1 MSGVGSV
8 TSYEHLIR
16 EIPDF
21 PEEGIL
27 FRDITPLLLD
37 PDAFAWAID
46 RMTQDAS
53 TVAPDVVVAVE
64 ARGYLFGAPM
74 ARALDLPLIP
84 VRKVGKLPYKTVSI
98 EYALEYGSATVEMHE
113 DGIHP
118 GQRAVLVDDL
128 LATGGTLKAAEDLV
142 HKAGGRT
149 VGATVLIELAE
160 LSGRGLLGN
169 YPVHTLMHL

>member
-1 MSGVGSV
+1 MTSAGSV

-16 EIPDF
+16 VIPDF

-37 PDAFAWAID
+37 PVGFAWAID
-46 RMTQDAS
+46 RMTQAAG
-53 TVAPDVVVAVE
+53 TMPLDVIVAVE

-74 ARALDLPLIP
+74 ARALDVPLIP

-128 LATGGTLKAAEDLV
+128 LATGGTLKAAEELV
-142 HKAGGRT
+142 HKAGGVT

-160 LSGRGLLGN
+160 LSGRGLLGD
-169 YPVHTLMHL
+169 YPVHTLMHM

>member
-1 MSGVGSV
+1 MTRAGSV

-37 PDAFAWAID
+37 PVGFAWAID
-46 RMTQDAS
+46 RMTQAAG
-53 TVAPDVVVAVE
+53 TMPLDVIVAVE

-74 ARALDLPLIP
+74 ARALDVPLIP

-142 HKAGGRT
+142 HKAGGIT

-160 LSGRGLLGN
+160 LSGRALLGD

>member
-1 MSGVGSV
+1 MTSAGSV

-37 PDAFAWAID
+37 PVGFAWAID
-46 RMTQDAS
+46 RMTQAAG
-53 TVAPDVVVAVE
+53 TMPLDVIVAVE

-74 ARALDLPLIP
+74 ARALDVPLIP

-142 HKAGGRT
+142 HKAGGIT

-160 LSGRGLLGN
+160 LSGRALLGD

>member
-1 MSGVGSV
+1 MTSAGSV

-37 PDAFAWAID
+37 PVGFAWAID
-46 RMTQDAS
+46 RMTQAAG
-53 TVAPDVVVAVE
+53 TMPLDVIVAVE

-74 ARALDLPLIP
+74 ARALDVPLIP

-128 LATGGTLKAAEDLV
+128 LATGGTLKAAEGLV
-142 HKAGGRT
+142 HKAGGIT

-160 LSGRGLLGN
+160 LSGRALLGD

>member
-1 MSGVGSV
+1 MTSAGSV

-37 PDAFAWAID
+37 PVGFAWAID
-46 RMTQDAS
+46 RMTQAAG
-53 TVAPDVVVAVE
+53 TMPLDVIVAVE

-74 ARALDLPLIP
+74 ARALDVPLIP

-142 HKAGGRT
+142 HKAGGIT

-160 LSGRGLLGN
+160 LSGRALLGD
-169 YPVHTLMHL
+169 YPVHTLMHM